1 MGYRTLLRQEYVT
14 GHNNSN
20 LTPFATLVADGE
32 WELLLRISS
41 HYCFITVFINN
52 WIVFLPCDCQPMNI
66 TYNKSR
72 ICLFFCDLILVYLIH
87 ITILWHTQD

>member
-20 LTPFATLVADGE
+20 LTPFAALVADGE

-41 HYCFITVFINN
+41 HYCLIAAFINS
-52 WIVFLPCDCQPMNI
+52 WVFSLPRYWYPL
-66 TYNKSR
+66 TLRK
-72 ICLFFCDLILVYLIH
+72 ICHGFVFFSVIIFSYI
-87 ITILWHTQD
+87 